1 MANHY
6 QTLGVSPQ
14 ADDKEIKKAF
24 RRLAMKHHPDKG
36 GDEKRFKEIQT
47 AYDTLKDPQKRHAYD
62 NPNPFEN
69 FQGGDPFSQG
79 SPFGDIFSEIFGG
92 GFQQQR
98 RRPTRNP
105 DAVCDVHVDLTEV
118 YRGCEKM
125 INTGY
130 ATYKLTIP
138 AGTQNGTK
146 FMMNGKG
153 PLQDP
158 GLPPG
163 DLIARTHVHC
173 PPDWQVDSYNLYI
186 RVQVDYLD
194 AIRGS
199 VVKFRHL
206 DDKQFEVKIPKLTAP
221 ESRLK
226 MQGLGMP
233 NPQNGH
239 TGNLFVIV
247 DVTTPN
253 LTDEQIRKLSNFI
266 DEEL

>member
-1 MANHY
+1 MSHY

-14 ADDKEIKKAF
+14 ADAKEIKTAF
-24 RRLAMKHHPDKG
+24 RRLAGKHHPDKG
-36 GDEKRFKEIQT
+36 GDEARFKQINE
-47 AYDTLKDPQKRHAYD
+47 AYETLSDPQKKEAYD

-69 FQGGDPFSQG
+69 FQGGN
-79 SPFGDIFSEIFGG
+79 PFGQGGFEDIFSDIFGR

-105 DAVCDVHVDLTEV
+105 DAVCDVHVDLEEIYT
-118 YRGCEKM
+118 GTQKI

-138 AGTQNGTK
+138 AGTKNGQQ
-146 FMMNGKG
+146 FIMNGKG

-158 GLPPG
+158 NLPAG
-163 DLIARTHVHC
+163 DLICRTHIHC
-173 PPDWQVDSYNLYI
+173 PPEWQVDGDNLFI
-186 RVQVDYLD
+186 RVQVNYLE
-194 AIRGS
+194 AITGS
-199 VVKFRHL
+199 VVNFRHL
-206 DDKQFEVKIPKLTAP
+206 DNKKFEVKVPKNTAP
-221 ESRLK
+221 NSRLK
-226 MQGLGMP
+226 MQGLGMK

-239 TGNLFVIV
+239 VGNLFVIV

-253 LTDEQIRKLSNFI
+253 LTKEQLQRLSNFI